1 MFRNITKR
9 KILTDIATA
18 CCFMIPIKASNA
30 CYLQDK
36 ATTMIT
42 LVVDVIVP
50 FITISILN
58 AILIR
63 AINHRNK
70 DLEEFNESS
79 GSKHSST
86 TGTLN
91 IIGGS

>member
-1 MFRNITKR
+1 
-9 KILTDIATA
+9 
-18 CCFMIPIKASNA
+18 MIPTKASNA
-30 CYLQDK
+30 YYLKAK

-63 AINHRNK
+63 AINQRNK
-70 DLEEFNESS
+70 DLEEFNEDSS
-79 GSKHSST
+79 SKHSST
-86 TGTLN
+86 SGMFD
-91 IIGGS
+91 IIV

>member
-1 MFRNITKR
+1 MTH
-9 KILTDIATA
+9 IATA
-18 CCFMIPIKASNA
+18 CCFTIAIKASNA
-30 CYLQDK
+30 CYLQAK

-42 LVVDVIVP
+42 LIVDVIVP

-63 AINHRNK
+63 AINHRHK

-79 GSKHSST
+79 SSKHSSSS
-86 TGTLN
+86 GMLN

>member
-1 MFRNITKR
+1 
-9 KILTDIATA
+9 
-18 CCFMIPIKASNA
+18 
-30 CYLQDK
+30 
-36 ATTMIT
+36 MIT

-70 DLEEFNESS
+70 DLEEFNEDSN
-79 GSKHSST
+79 SKHSSNS
-86 TGTLN
+86 GMLD
-91 IIGGS
+91 IIVSRKQFDRRSFP